1 MKRSGMPSVPVI
13 SIARSSEEFQPLR
26 QALSRQTL
34 CDFEFVGES
43 GGTIPEAWNRA
54 IVRAMGEILVFIEAD
69 ASPVDEHWLEE
80 LANSVPNEKTIVKG
94 LEVTDSTWDM
104 ANLAA
109 HRNVFADARFDE
121 SFRWAEDTELFCRL
135 NRQGFDLL
143 KVNAAPVIHL
153 RRPSAKRVRR
163 AFRYGLYWAKLNH
176 RYGHYGDPMRLTG
189 VVQYCCRML
198 AEASLNLLGLALG
211 NLIY

>member
-1 MKRSGMPSVPVI
+1 LNGCSIGLISRVGLLRNVP
-13 SIARSSEEFQPLR
+13 
-26 QALSRQTL
+26 
-34 CDFEFVGES
+34 GHS
-43 GGTIPEAWNRA
+43 GGDICT
-54 IVRAMGEILVFIEAD
+54 L
-69 ASPVDEHWLEE
+69 
-80 LANSVPNEKTIVKG
+80 G
-94 LEVTDSTWDM
+94 LLDRVAETM
-104 ANLAA
+104 IIA
-109 HRNVFADARFDE
+109 DE